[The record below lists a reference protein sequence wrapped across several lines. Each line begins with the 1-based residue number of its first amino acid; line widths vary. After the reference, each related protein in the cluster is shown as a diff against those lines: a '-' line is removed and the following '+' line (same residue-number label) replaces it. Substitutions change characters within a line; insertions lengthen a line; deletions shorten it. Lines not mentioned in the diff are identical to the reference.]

1 MLEKEPIPLH
11 DTKSFT
17 AAHMPSKELQT
28 LFHGDISQYFIV
40 RTEEMYRHV
49 RQVVPASRSTTH
61 TCLYTTGGVVRMKIG
76 SESYTIGKDEMLFVP
91 AGQVFSFQPGEQNEG
106 FLFVFHQDL
115 FISKLS
121 QTNPLHEFGFLRVWS
136 NPHIR
141 LDAVQ
146 SARILA
152 LLHRL
157 FDDYTENG
165 LKNTGLIRS
174 YLAALLYEVN
184 LNYESVPSRRS
195 IASADI
201 TNRFR
206 TLLHLHIREKRQVTD
221 YASLLNVTA
230 NHLNK
235 SVKGITGKSPTRW
248 IDEVL
253 VSEAKILLL
262 QSRLSVQEIARSIG
276 FEDPSYFTR
285 LFRKYEKVTPTA
297 FRKMIERS

>member
-1 MLEKEPIPLH
+1 MQEKELIPLH

-17 AAHMPSKELQT
+17 ATHMPSEELQS
-28 LFHGDISQYFIV
+28 LFHDDISQYFIV

-49 RQVVPASRSTTH
+49 RQVVPASRTTTH
-61 TCLYTTGGVVRMKIG
+61 TCLYTTEGIARMKIG
-76 SESYTIGKDEMLFVP
+76 SESYTVGKDEMLFVP
-91 AGQVFSFQPGEQNEG
+91 AGQVFSFAPGEQNKG

-121 QTNPLHEFGFLRVWS
+121 HTIPIHDFGFLKVWS

-146 SARILA
+146 AARILP
-152 LLHRL
+152 LLQRL

-165 LKNTGLIRS
+165 LKNTGIIRA

-184 LNYESVPSRRS
+184 LNYESVPFHHS
-195 IASADI
+195 IAAADI
-201 TNRFR
+201 TNRFVE
-206 TLLHLHIREKRQVTD
+206 LLHLHIRDKRQVTD
-221 YASLLNVTA
+221 YASLLNVTP

-262 QSRLSVQEIARSIG
+262 QSRFSVQEIALSIG

-285 LFRKYEKVTPTA
+285 LFRKYEKVTPTT
-297 FRKMIERS
+297 FRKMIEKS